1 MLAFLGSIAFSG
13 KAIIVKLAYRHGVD
27 AVTLIMYRMLFALP
41 IFALMAWWASRGKP
55 PLTRRDWLGVLGL
68 GVSGYYLASFLD
80 FAGLAYISASLERL
94 ILYLNPTL
102 VVLLGWAMYGRVIRW
117 GQALGML
124 VSYGGV
130 LLVFGHEANLQGT
143 GAALGTLLVFLT
155 APLGC
160 LMLWRRM
167 SFFADTM
174 AHGTLLG
181 VALAAVLSLP
191 LWIGVTFTAVLLVAV
206 LWVLHD
212 PRLPNDALLALCS
225 ATLLCSGLLLIQ
237 HLPALRPELLSYL
250 FGDLLTIEWS
260 DLPMFATVIVVALA
274 ILYKN
279 WQAQIQ
285 IAIDPDIAVSEGVNA
300 KWQRLVFMMLLA
312 LFTVLALRAVGSL
325 LMGALLVIPALT
337 ARLLAHSPKQMVVWA
352 FVMAQ
357 IGVTVGLWSSAG
369 LNIST
374 GLSIVLTMAL
384 LFTGIFIFQK
394 IKKIA

>member
-1 MLAFLGSIAFSG
+1 MMEWLQL
-13 KAIIVKLAYRHGVD
+13 L
-27 AVTLIMYRMLFALP
+27 LP
-41 IFALMAWWASRGKP
+41 AW
-55 PLTRRDWLGVLGL
+55 T
-68 GVSGYYLASFLD
+68 
-80 FAGLAYISASLERL
+80 
-94 ILYLNPTL
+94 
-102 VVLLGWAMYGRVIRW
+102 M
-117 GQALGML
+117 
-124 VSYGGV
+124 
-130 LLVFGHEANLQGT
+130 
-143 GAALGTLLVFLT
+143 GTLLVFLT

-181 VALAAVLSLP
+181 VAIAGLLTLP
-191 LWIGVTFTAVLLVAV
+191 LWMGVTFIALLLVGI
-206 LWVLHD
+206 LWILHD

-250 FGDLLTIEWS
+250 FGDLLTISWS
-260 DLPMFATVIVVALA
+260 DLPMFALVIIGALA
-274 ILYKN
+274 VLVKN
-279 WQAQIQ
+279 WQQQIH

-300 KWQRLVFMMLLA
+300 KWQRLIFMILLA

-337 ARLLAHSPKQMVVWA
+337 ARLLAHSPKQMVIMA
-352 FVMAQ
+352 FIVAQ

-374 GLSIVLTMAL
+374 GLSIVLTMSI
-384 LFTGIFIFQK
+384 LFAVIFIVQK
-394 IKKIA
+394 FRKIA

>member
-1 MLAFLGSIAFSG
+1 MMEWLELLLPAW
-13 KAIIVKLAYRHGVD
+13 
-27 AVTLIMYRMLFALP
+27 IM
-41 IFALMAWWASRGKP
+41 
-55 PLTRRDWLGVLGL
+55 
-68 GVSGYYLASFLD
+68 
-80 FAGLAYISASLERL
+80 
-94 ILYLNPTL
+94 
-102 VVLLGWAMYGRVIRW
+102 
-117 GQALGML
+117 
-124 VSYGGV
+124 
-130 LLVFGHEANLQGT
+130 
-143 GAALGTLLVFLT
+143 GTLLVFLT

-260 DLPMFATVIVVALA
+260 DLPMFATIIMVALL

-285 IAIDPDIAVSEGVNA
+285 IAIDPDIAISEGVNA

-325 LMGALLVIPALT
+325 LMGALLVIPALA
-337 ARLLAHSPKQMVVWA
+337 ARLLSHSPKQMVIGS
-352 FVMAQ
+352 FIIAQ
-357 IGVTVGLWSSAG
+357 LGVTIGLWSSAG
-369 LNIST
+369 LDTST
-374 GLSIVLTMAL
+374 GLTIVLTMSL
-384 LFTGIFIFQK
+384 LFVIIFIVQK
-394 IKKIA
+394 FKKMA